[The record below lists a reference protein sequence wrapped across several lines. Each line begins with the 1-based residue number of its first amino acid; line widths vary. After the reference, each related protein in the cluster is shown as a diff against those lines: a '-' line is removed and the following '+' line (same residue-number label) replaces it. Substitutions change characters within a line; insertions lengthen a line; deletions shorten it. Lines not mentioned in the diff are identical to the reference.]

1 MNYKSII
8 AIVGFSILLIIGLLF
23 IIGTLFKWKP
33 LIDPNERQWLFS
45 TQYFDRKY
53 LGLSWVIV
61 HNIII
66 GLGLILAS
74 VAGLIV
80 ALHKSE

>member
-1 MNYKSII
+1 MNYKIII
-8 AIVGFSILLIIGLLF
+8 AVVGFSILLILGLF
-23 IIGTLFKWKP
+23 FVVGTLLKWKP
-33 LIDPNERQWLFS
+33 LIDPNERQWLFA

-53 LGLSWVIV
+53 FGISWVII

-74 VAGLIV
+74 GAGLLI
-80 ALHKSE
+80 ALHILK